1 MARLAKTSHDQG
13 KHEQAEALFREVFSR
28 RPESWSDDDWDKIL
42 ADFADTLA
50 KQGKD
55 DEAAGISR
63 QRLHSEASES
73 DTSEMS
79 AE

>member
-55 DEAAGISR
+55 EQPRVSVVKDFIQKR
-63 QRLHSEASES
+63 RNPILRR
-73 DTSEMS
+73 
-79 AE
+79 